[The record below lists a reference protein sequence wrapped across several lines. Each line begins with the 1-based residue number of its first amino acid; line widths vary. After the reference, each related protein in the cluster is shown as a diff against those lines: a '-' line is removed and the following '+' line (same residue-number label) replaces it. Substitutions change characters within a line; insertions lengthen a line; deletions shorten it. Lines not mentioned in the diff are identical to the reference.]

1 MREHRGLMSAADSS
15 CPACDAPLAPG
26 ARFCAACGRRVGPS
40 SAEISWEVSDRRTFG
55 VLPGRERFRAARIHV
70 LRLLGVVRARVILVI
85 ELARARLEA
94 ERDRFRIRRRVSA
107 LSRERDRRIHR
118 LGEAAF
124 DGGESEVEAARALV
138 VEVDDR
144 LGELKAENRRV
155 EQRLKRRIER
165 ARREEGKTEASAA
178 V

>member
-1 MREHRGLMSAADSS
+1 MREHRGLMTPADSS
-15 CPACDAPLAPG
+15 CPACDAPLSPG

-70 LRLLGVVRARVILVI
+70 LRLLGVVRAWVTLVA
-85 ELARARLEA
+85 ELAKAGLEA
-94 ERDRFRIRRRVSA
+94 ERDRFRIRRQVSA
-107 LSRERDRRIHR
+107 LSRERVRRIHS

-124 DGGESEVEAARALV
+124 EGGESEIDAARARV

-144 LGELKAENRRV
+144 VGELNAENRRV
-155 EQRLKRRIER
+155 EQRLKRRVER